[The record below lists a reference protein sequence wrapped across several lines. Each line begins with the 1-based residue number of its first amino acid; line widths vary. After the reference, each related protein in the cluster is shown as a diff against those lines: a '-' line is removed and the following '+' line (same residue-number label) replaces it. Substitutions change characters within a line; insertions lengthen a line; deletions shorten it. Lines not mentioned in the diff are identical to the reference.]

1 MKKVALLLVCLI
13 TLVCQAQTGHLK
25 FAGIPINASI
35 SQFQTKLTAKGYKL
49 DKQLNAQIP
58 VGCRAFNGI
67 FVGNKVIVYVYYDER
82 TRTVYRVKAVLSGIS
97 EDIADQQYQRLK
109 DLFIQKYE
117 DYYSFDGEKENKEAF
132 SLLPKRKF
140 YANEDESR
148 WQNSYGSIDL
158 FITKD
163 EDIYLRYPYHF
174 NLHIDYTDQINS
186 DKHEN
191 SMLDDL

>member
-1 MKKVALLLVCLI
+1 MAL
-13 TLVCQAQTGHLK
+13 TCQAQTGHLK
-25 FAGIPINASI
+25 FSGISIDANI
-35 SQFQTKLTAKGYKL
+35 SQFQTKLVAKGYKL
-49 DKQLNAQIP
+49 DKVLNAKLP
-58 VGCRAFNGI
+58 VGCRCFIGT
-67 FVGNKVIVYVYYDER
+67 FVGNKAEVYVYYDER

-109 DLFIQKYE
+109 DLFIQKY
-117 DYYSFDGEKENKEAF
+117 DDHYSYVGEKENKEAF

-140 YANEDESR
+140 YANEDESI

-158 FITKD
+158 FITQD
-163 EDIYLRYPYHF
+163 DDIYIRYPYHF

-191 SMLDDL
+191 GVLDDL